1 MKPQRNP
8 IPHWHSLDTTQ
19 SHVNIKEPSF
29 FTSKKI
35 QKVISLI
42 RRSLSQSNLPSSP
55 SFTASPL
62 SKQSQITPTH
72 PSRNKLHTQ
81 LHFQISS
88 TFTNNS
94 TNYSINNPSKSSSL
108 PVISSPQQKNSISP
122 NSKSSR
128 RYNEMLYHKIFPKL
142 FIEKT
147 EEIDNKL
154 NILYSENLLHF
165 NKQFNQLKL
174 KQIKGNKINF
184 HGMQFNSKQILNRVD
199 NIKKKLHFFRG
210 VCDYVYPQVVVMKIK
225 EKQKLMKRNQQR
237 VRMNVEQKK
246 KKIVKSLSTGNLN
259 LKDVYNVKVYSNNY
273 MENKEIAWMN
283 MKRRGKKG

>member
-8 IPHWHSLDTTQ
+8 LPHWHSLNTTQ
-19 SHVNIKEPSF
+19 SNVNIKEPSF

-55 SFTASPL
+55 SLTTSPL

-72 PSRNKLHTQ
+72 PSRNKLPIQ

-108 PVISSPQQKNSISP
+108 PVISSPKQKNSISP
-122 NSKSSR
+122 NSESSR
-128 RYNEMLYHKIFPKL
+128 RFNEMLYHKIFPKL

-147 EEIDNKL
+147 EEVDNKL

-184 HGMQFNSKQILNRVD
+184 HDMQFNSKQILNRVD

-210 VCDYVYPQVVVMKIK
+210 ICDYVYPQVVVMKIK

-246 KKIVKSLSTGNLN
+246 KKIVKSLSTGSLN
-259 LKDVYNVKVYSNNY
+259 VKDVYNIKVYSNNC
-273 MENKEIAWMN
+273 MENKEVAWMN

>member
-1 MKPQRNP
+1 MKPQRNHL
-8 IPHWHSLDTTQ
+8 PHWHSLNTTQ
-19 SHVNIKEPSF
+19 SNVNIKGPSF
-29 FTSKKI
+29 FTSNKI

-42 RRSLSQSNLPSSP
+42 RRSLSQSDLPSFP
-55 SFTASPL
+55 SLTASPL

-72 PSRNKLHTQ
+72 PSRNKFPFQ
-81 LHFQISS
+81 LHFQINS

-108 PVISSPQQKNSISP
+108 PIISSSQQKNSISP
-122 NSKSSR
+122 NSESSR
-128 RYNEMLYHKIFPKL
+128 RSNEMLYHKIFPKL

-147 EEIDNKL
+147 EEVDNKL

-210 VCDYVYPQVVVMKIK
+210 ICDYVYPQVVVMKIK

-237 VRMNVEQKK
+237 VRMNMEQKK
-246 KKIVKSLSTGNLN
+246 KKIVKSLSTGSLN
-259 LKDVYNVKVYSNNY
+259 VKDVYNVKVYSNNC
-273 MENKEIAWMN
+273 MENKEVAWMN
-283 MKRRGKKG
+283 IKRRGKKG